1 MLLSDHHQSR
11 RPGGADLA
19 LALALA
25 ETGAR
30 LAQRRF
36 EQGRLHV
43 SLKAD
48 GTPVSDADMAVEH
61 GIRARLELERPD
73 DGVVGEE
80 FGVSGNRRSRWLIDP
95 IHGTDNLVRGDP
107 RWAVMVAL
115 EVGGRI
121 EAGVVAAPAL
131 GRRWWA
137 ARGLGAFADGRP
149 LHRHWD
155 RDLANA
161 RLTSRGSR
169 ELVRLRPAHRLVRL
183 LGTLPVVTLA
193 LPWPELAVAE
203 GSADI
208 DLRLDA
214 PLWELAALAAILTE
228 AGGGVTDLSGARR
241 IDGGSALVA
250 RSGLHA
256 ELLGTAG
263 KHTPHSVSARHA
275 GLGEATAV
283 ALLG

>member
-1 MLLSDHHQSR
+1 M
-11 RPGGADLA
+11 A

-95 IHGTDNLVRGDP
+95 VHGTDNLVRGDP

-121 EAGVVAAPAL
+121 EAGVAPPHRLSAVAG
-131 GRRWWA
+131 GRRAVSGPSPTAGHCTAIGTAASPTPGSHPWA
-137 ARGLGAFADGRP
+137 A
-149 LHRHWD
+149 
-155 RDLANA
+155 ANWSGCVW
-161 RLTSRGSR
+161 LIGSS
-169 ELVRLRPAHRLVRL
+169 VS
-183 LGTLPVVTLA
+183 
-193 LPWPELAVAE
+193 W
-203 GSADI
+203 
-208 DLRLDA
+208 
-214 PLWELAALAAILTE
+214 
-228 AGGGVTDLSGARR
+228 
-241 IDGGSALVA
+241 A
-250 RSGLHA
+250 RSQW
-256 ELLGTAG
+256 
-263 KHTPHSVSARHA
+263 
-275 GLGEATAV
+275 
-283 ALLG
+283 